1 MGKTS
6 WQVKERYNQKAYG
19 RIYCQLPKGLVERFK
34 QKCREVGVSQ
44 QSVVKD
50 AIERFL
56 GE

>member
-1 MGKTS
+1 MSKTS
-6 WQVKERYNQKAYG
+6 WKVKERYNQKVYG
-19 RIYCQLPKGLVERFK
+19 RIYCLLPKDLVEKFK
-34 QKCREVGVSQ
+34 QKCRATGVSQ